1 LILLVTRASLE
12 RRKVKAAHPEAVEA
26 TAQVAVVVAAVAV
39 VVPIVQAAQKMN
51 LMTNPKPKG

>member
-1 LILLVTRASLE
+1 VTRASLE